1 MLYIGK
7 EVQDRM
13 ELLGLTVKEVADKTF
28 LEEDVV
34 AAIINNE
41 ISLENIEEFDFSL
54 LCSVLHCQED
64 FFTDSEAR
72 ERDLLSASMN
82 RGLDDKKSMNV
93 KAKLQEF
100 MNDFAFVTD
109 ILSEVK

>member
-13 ELLGLTVKEVADKTF
+13 ELLGLIVKEVADKTF

-41 ISLENIEEFDFSL
+41 ISLENIEEFDFHCSAAYCTVRRISL
-54 LCSVLHCQED
+54 QIQKRVRGICCQHP
-64 FFTDSEAR
+64 
-72 ERDLLSASMN
+72 
-82 RGLDDKKSMNV
+82 
-93 KAKLQEF
+93 
-100 MNDFAFVTD
+100 
-109 ILSEVK
+109 

>member
-13 ELLGLTVKEVADKTF
+13 ELLGLTIKEVADKTF

-64 FFTDSEAR
+64 FFTDS
-72 ERDLLSASMN
+72 DLLSASMN

-93 KAKLQEF
+93 KAKLQDF

>member
-13 ELLGLTVKEVADKTF
+13 DLLGLTVKEVADKTF

-41 ISLENIEEFDFSL
+41 I
-54 LCSVLHCQED
+54 
-64 FFTDSEAR
+64 
-72 ERDLLSASMN
+72 
-82 RGLDDKKSMNV
+82 
-93 KAKLQEF
+93 
-100 MNDFAFVTD
+100 
-109 ILSEVK
+109 

>member
-13 ELLGLTVKEVADKTF
+13 DLLGLTVKEVADKTF
-28 LEEDVV
+28 LEEDAVI
-34 AAIINNE
+34 AIINNE
-41 ISLENIEEFDFSL
+41 IPLEGVEEFDFSL
-54 LCSVLHCQED
+54 LCSVLHCRED
-64 FFTDSEAR
+64 FFTNPEVR
-72 ERDLLSASMN
+72 EKDLLSASMN

-93 KAKLQEF
+93 KAKLQDF

-109 ILSEVK
+109 VLSEVK

>member
-13 ELLGLTVKEVADKTF
+13 ELLGLTIKEVADKTF

-34 AAIINNE
+34 AAIINK
-41 ISLENIEEFDFSL
+41 ENIEEFDFSL

-93 KAKLQEF
+93 KAKLQDF

>member
-41 ISLENIEEFDFSL
+41 ISLENIEEFDFLL
-54 LCSVLHCQED
+54 LCSVLHCQKD

-82 RGLDDKKSMNV
+82 RGLDDKKSMDV
-93 KAKLQEF
+93 KAKLQDF
-100 MNDFAFVTD
+100 MNGFAFVTD